1 MSAEIEFES
10 LDQISSPAA
19 AAAGLRALAEQI
31 ENGTLQAGDGRITI
45 PAEFFMKIELE
56 EVQRDDGVFREIE
69 VELKWPIQW
78 KKTVTLPAEYE
89 A

>member
-1 MSAEIEFES
+1 
-10 LDQISSPAA
+10 
-19 AAAGLRALAEQI
+19 
-31 ENGTLQAGDGRITI
+31 
-45 PAEFFMKIELE
+45 MKIELE